1 MGSCSVIG
9 KIKSVKSSGPEVT
22 EYSTIDRR
30 TINILN
36 QKQLQDERKMI
47 FINKDKNAPRL
58 CITSSL
64 LYNRRLQQKPIE

>member
-1 MGSCSVIG
+1 MGSCSGTG

-22 EYSTIDRR
+22 EHSTIDRR
-30 TINILN
+30 TINLLI

-64 LYNRRLQQKPIE
+64 LYNRRINLKPTE